1 VSTPIFLK
9 ESGEEMKKWTFFIAM
24 LVASQGAFAAPPKGS
39 KAAGPTKVVVY
50 KSPTC
55 GCCGKWED
63 HLRASGFAVESK
75 LTEAMNPKK
84 AELGVPQELQSC
96 HTAVVEGYVVEG
108 HVPAASIKKLLKS
121 MAKVKG
127 IAVPGMPIGS
137 PGMEGPNPEKYDVVS
152 FGIDGKTTVFDR
164 K

>member
-1 VSTPIFLK
+1 MKNWVFLLVVLVVSP
-9 ESGEEMKKWTFFIAM
+9 
-24 LVASQGAFAAPPKGS
+24 GAFAAAPKS
-39 KAAGPTKVVVY
+39 QKASGPTKIVVY

-63 HLRASGFAVESK
+63 HLRASGFTVESK
-75 LTEAMNPKK
+75 VTEAMNPKK
-84 AELGVPQELQSC
+84 VELGVPQGLQSC

-108 HVPAASIKKLLKS
+108 HVPAASIKKLLKQKP
-121 MAKVKG
+121 KVAG

-152 FGIDGKTTVFDR
+152 FGRDGKTKVFD
-164 K
+164 KY

>member
-1 VSTPIFLK
+1 MKTLTLISTILLAGL
-9 ESGEEMKKWTFFIAM
+9 SA
-24 LVASQGAFAAPPKGS
+24 AAAPKGEPRTS
-39 KAAGPTKVVVY
+39 GAGKIVVY

-63 HLRASGFAVESK
+63 HLRASGFVVESK
-75 LTEAMNPKK
+75 VTEAMNPKK
-84 AELGVPQELQSC
+84 AELGVPQALQSC

-121 MAKVKG
+121 KAKVKG

-137 PGMEGPNPEKYDVVS
+137 PGMEGANPEKYEVVS
-152 FGIDGKTTVFDR
+152 FGPDGKQTVFD
-164 K
+164 KY